1 MHLSNLYGIGQRIM
15 LIFLP
20 NYIFPKITDI
30 TPEFLQE
37 RSISLL
43 LMDFDNTMLPYTTNL
58 PTQELLDWAARMNDC
73 GITLCIVSNS
83 KKPRVPDFSE
93 KYGVPCVTRAAKP
106 FSKGIR
112 EAMARYGAE
121 KSHTALV
128 GDQIYTDV
136 LGANCAG
143 VTSLIVKSIHNHTI
157 WLKLRHLLEVPF
169 LAMAKN
175 RRVKL

>member
-1 MHLSNLYGIGQRIM
+1 MLS
-15 LIFLP
+15 FLP

-30 TPEFLQE
+30 SPDFLRQNGCK
-37 RSISLL
+37 LL
-43 LMDFDNTMLPYTTNL
+43 LMDFDNTMLPYTVNK
-58 PTQELLDWAARMNDC
+58 PTEALLNWLQCMKDH

-83 KKPRVPDFSE
+83 KKPRVPEFSK
-93 KYGVPCVTRAAKP
+93 KYDVACVTRAAKP

-112 EAMARYGAE
+112 EAMQRFDVKQSE
-121 KSHTALV
+121 TALV

-143 VTSLIVKSIHNHTI
+143 ITSLIVKSIHNHTI
-157 WLKLRHLLEVPF
+157 WLKLRHVLEIPF